1 MAIYDDFLNNLGKL
15 TSGRNVFGVKAPQY
29 LTDLSNIATPQNN
42 SPLNPISG
50 LISKTQLEEAKKES
64 LLNGLIAATGQFAL
78 APRNKN
84 AGSIAPYLL
93 DAFVAGRGA
102 AKSPYGDLAKS
113 VGTKLELQKLRQQAQ
128 PDIYKKYL
136 IAQNDPIKPFTGSF
150 MDYETQLAQAKRPIT
165 KTTIGDNIY
174 KKQFSDFY
182 DKTMASMN
190 PVELQANNQNL
201 QTMQELL
208 DEGVETG
215 FGEETRL
222 NINRSLNFLFPGQ
235 GFDRDIYSKEQ
246 FIASSQRI
254 VLPLVKMLGVNPT
267 DKDLD
272 FVVKGS
278 ATFAK
283 SPEGNR
289 LMLKAIELDNSKKI
303 EMNSLVSGW
312 LNENYQLAQDNPLK
326 ARGQLDT
333 FINKEIERMSIRDS
347 EIIRD
352 LRAQFAALDDN
363 SNKPTNNKP
372 GKVKLPPRFTIN

>member
-1 MAIYDDFLNNLGKL
+1 
-15 TSGRNVFGVKAPQY
+15 
-29 LTDLSNIATPQNN
+29 
-42 SPLNPISG
+42 
-50 LISKTQLEEAKKES
+50 
-64 LLNGLIAATGQFAL
+64 
-78 APRNKN
+78 
-84 AGSIAPYLL
+84 
-93 DAFVAGRGA
+93 
-102 AKSPYGDLAKS
+102 
-113 VGTKLELQKLRQQAQ
+113 
-128 PDIYKKYL
+128 
-136 IAQNDPIKPFTGSF
+136 